1 MTKPLLTI
9 GIPTWNRCND
19 IRVAIDS
26 VLDQLTDDLYPL
38 IEILVSD
45 NASTDATP
53 LVMAEYQVKHPDL
66 FSLNR
71 NTENLGFSRNVDLLF
86 RLAKGDFAL
95 VLSDDDAL
103 EPDAIREIFR
113 ALKQHETIDIMVVL
127 ASEYTDTLSSPINP
141 AAWAKARAVNNNV
154 PFCAYY
160 PSGIEYFK
168 ANGSLCHV
176 CISGNLFR
184 VSAWRAVDMAAGL
197 ASGSV
202 QLHAAVQLHA
212 KGSSCVIK
220 RPLIRYRSGANLD
233 EYNRKMRAEGYKAGY
248 PFAYHFDVIKA
259 CRGGKGLYPDKVY
272 RGFYLICVRGVF
284 YTLLDVKAYN
294 FPMDKD
300 YFNFRLNDCF
310 DHDYCGW
317 LIPAFRILQR
327 LPAWTFVLPDRLY
340 KVGRKWYL
348 WLSWVRGGT
357 ARKKSGKLADK
368 LTRS

>member
-1 MTKPLLTI
+1 MDQSRSTVMTKPLLTI

-19 IRVAIDS
+19 LRVAIDS

-38 IEILVSD
+38 IEILISD

-53 LVMAEYQVKHPDL
+53 LIMEEYQEKHPDL

-86 RLAKGDFAL
+86 RLAKGEFAL

-103 EPDAIREIFR
+103 EPDAICEILR
-113 ALKQHETIDIMVVL
+113 ALKEHGTIDIMVVL
-127 ASEYTDTLSSPINP
+127 ASTYTDTLSEPQNP
-141 AAWAKARAVNNNV
+141 ETWAKARAIKDNV
-154 PFCAYY
+154 PFCTYY

-168 ANGSLCHV
+168 ANGSLHYV

-184 VSAWRAVDMAAGL
+184 VSAWRAIDMTAGL

-220 RPLIRYRSGANLD
+220 RPLIKYRVVSASKVRVESYESGF
-233 EYNRKMRAEGYKAGY
+233 
-248 PFAYHFDVIKA
+248 PFVYHYDSVEA
-259 CRGGKGLYPDKVY
+259 CRNGQGLYPVGIY
-272 RGFYLICVRGVF
+272 RAFYLTCVRGVF
-284 YTLLDVKAYN
+284 YTLLEVKARGDPIN
-294 FPMDKD
+294 WE
-300 YFNFRLNDCF
+300 YFLSRLNRCF

-317 LIPAFRILQR
+317 LIPLFRWLVRCPSCLFVVPHHLYRVGQKTYWR
-327 LPAWTFVLPDRLY
+327 LKER
-340 KVGRKWYL
+340 
-348 WLSWVRGGT
+348 
-357 ARKKSGKLADK
+357 
-368 LTRS
+368 